1 MGPLRLNQESLF
13 PFVLQCSKLESII
26 NDESWSIFFFFFSLK
41 EYIFRVRK
49 KKKKVFSC
57 HCAKFDFWKNTH
69 RTCHRDWMSA
79 LISYKMD
86 GVMFL
91 FTYLGCPSG
100 NIKTDERISIKV
112 MQKLRLYELYL
123 PMDLNSLRGFYF
135 Q

>member
-1 MGPLRLNQESLF
+1 MMKAGLS
-13 PFVLQCSKLESII
+13 
-26 NDESWSIFFFFFSLK
+26 FFFFFP
-41 EYIFRVRK
+41 EGIYIQSQE

-57 HCAKFDFWKNTH
+57 HCAKFDFWKNTQDKN

-112 MQKLRLYELYL
+112 MRKLRLYELYL